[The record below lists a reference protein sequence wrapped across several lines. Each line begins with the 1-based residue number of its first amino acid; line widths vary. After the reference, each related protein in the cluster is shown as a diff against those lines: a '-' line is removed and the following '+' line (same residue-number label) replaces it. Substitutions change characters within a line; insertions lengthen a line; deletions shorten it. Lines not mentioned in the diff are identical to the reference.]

1 MPLAPN
7 MSEAADKKMYPAC
20 PGLHWYAS
28 CNGTLLRFTPAK
40 KQKHCFN
47 SVVVIDVNAEAEK
60 EEKKMRK
67 EASVVI
73 VRMNTNLTIHMS
85 GADAG
90 IEGKHEFPWLDASNI
105 CWQKGTFH

>member
-1 MPLAPN
+1 MICKLQWNCAQTHT
-7 MSEAADKKMYPAC
+7 S
-20 PGLHWYAS
+20 
-28 CNGTLLRFTPAK
+28 K

-67 EASVVI
+67 EARVVI
-73 VRMNTNLTIHMS
+73 VRRNTNLTIHMS

-90 IEGKHEFPWLDASNI
+90 IEGKHEFP
-105 CWQKGTFH
+105 